1 MFKSLTALPK
11 DARLAG
17 LWPDKVAVESRE
29 ALLPGTEV
37 AFRLVLEGNAL
48 RVTAAVQACL
58 VVGKDR
64 RGYVFHLEFPL
75 ASLGSAEHQII
86 ALFIAKGRG
95 EPYIERL
102 DA

>member
-1 MFKSLTALPK
+1 MFKTQASLPK

-29 ALLPGTEV
+29 AVLPGTEV
-37 AFRLVLEGNAL
+37 AFRLVLEGNSL
-48 RVTAAVQACL
+48 QVTTAAQACL
-58 VVGKDR
+58 VVAKDR
-64 RGYVFHLEFPL
+64 RGYVFHIELPLE
-75 ASLGSAEHQII
+75 SLGNAERQII

-102 DA
+102 QT

>member
-1 MFKSLTALPK
+1 MLRSVTQLPK

-29 ALLPGTEV
+29 AVLPGTEV

-48 RVTAAVQACL
+48 RVSAAVQACL

-64 RGYVFHLEFPL
+64 HGYVFHIEFPL
-75 ASLGSAEHQII
+75 DSLASAERHII
-86 ALFIAKGRG
+86 ELFIAKGRG
-95 EPYIERL
+95 EPHIDRL
-102 DA
+102 VK